1 MAMFYCTATVD
12 NIYYLLFRGL
22 LLAAKR
28 LGHEDTFY
36 WIASDGWGKQQ
47 QVGPAPALLRR
58 AVGGRPGGGGA
69 AARGGRGRHCGAR
82 VQTDP

>member
-1 MAMFYCTATVD
+1 MAIFYSTATVQRD
-12 NIYYLLFRGL
+12 ANINIYYLLFRGL

-47 QVGPAPALLRR
+47 QVAHSSIPVAFKHDFITLNILCLKDLIFAFDKE
-58 AVGGRPGGGGA
+58 
-69 AARGGRGRHCGAR
+69 CF
-82 VQTDP
+82 

>member
-1 MAMFYCTATVD
+1 MAMFC
-12 NIYYLLFRGL
+12 LLFRGL

-47 QVGPAPALLRR
+47 QVAHSSIPVAFKHEFITLNILYLNDLIFAFDKE
-58 AVGGRPGGGGA
+58 
-69 AARGGRGRHCGAR
+69 CF
-82 VQTDP
+82 

>member
-1 MAMFYCTATVD
+1 MAMFYCTATIQRAASK

-47 QVGPAPALLRR
+47 QVAHSSIPVAFKHDFITLNILCLNDLIFAFEKE
-58 AVGGRPGGGGA
+58 
-69 AARGGRGRHCGAR
+69 CF
-82 VQTDP
+82 